1 MAAMK
6 QHKRSTNTICV
17 KQPTGKDFTIVLPHP
32 PDSSQNNKP
41 KITLTAEKDCGPVCI
56 IIHSTPK
63 NNVKVSLV
71 GDTLLKTIGNPKTI
85 YPSMLLKGGG
95 RGYSSHHNN
104 SISCT
109 GFQDQHSLQLPDQYT
124 NPNLSNDVKL
134 SMPGSGV
141 NLNMKIEKENSELIY
156 NKFVSDFNDFETKN
170 LNCES
175 NCKKTKCSGNNIDNA
190 RLCLQ
195 TKYKGYHQ
203 PTISSL
209 IATRLDSIWF
219 IFTNVTEGKKKT
231 IYKDELEFRDYNPGF
246 CKFFTSYK

>member
-1 MAAMK
+1 MKTLHKDKDPSLNMAAMK

-63 NNVKVSLV
+63 SKINAHPCFNTLADQKSTAIVDAMKRKLSYKIHSPADNVKVSLV

-104 SISCT
+104 
-109 GFQDQHSLQLPDQYT
+109 
-124 NPNLSNDVKL
+124 
-134 SMPGSGV
+134 
-141 NLNMKIEKENSELIY
+141 
-156 NKFVSDFNDFETKN
+156 
-170 LNCES
+170 
-175 NCKKTKCSGNNIDNA
+175 
-190 RLCLQ
+190 R
-195 TKYKGYHQ
+195 
-203 PTISSL
+203 
-209 IATRLDSIWF
+209 
-219 IFTNVTEGKKKT
+219 
-231 IYKDELEFRDYNPGF
+231 
-246 CKFFTSYK
+246 